1 MPEMN
6 LIIPYCCISG
16 NYCAY
21 NTGIVDG
28 YLLGIGTMFLLF
40 MIIQC
45 LKGMEEL
52 CDNPKEGELDEE
64 EAEEVVEEVDEV
76 ESDKAE
82 EVEKTEEAKTEVE
95 KSEEAKKDD

>member
-1 MPEMN
+1 MN
-6 LIIPYCCISG
+6 LIIPYCCVNG
-16 NYCAY
+16 NFCAY
-21 NTGIVDG
+21 DSGIVDG
-28 YLLGIGTMFLLF
+28 YLLGIATMFLLF

-52 CDNPKEGELDEE
+52 CDNPKEGELAEEEVEEIVYEEDE
-64 EAEEVVEEVDEV
+64 EAEEVEEA

-82 EVEKTEEAKTEVE
+82 EVE